1 MTQSGDGR
9 ETPDEFAHL
18 FRPDSDPAEEPVSS
32 PLDDPLR
39 EPREQDAPP
48 SDPFSDWEP
57 LVAVPQAVPEATPQ
71 GGMRFDDPPL
81 PVEMVSDEADDVAVE
96 EDVVVEDVVE
106 DVVEEVADNA
116 PITPPTDNEPITP
129 PTDNAPITPP
139 TDPKEGRLFRS
150 RGAPERADTIT
161 AVGSMQARRLRT
173 MARGD
178 EPSVPPSN
186 QPAVAEGILVEE
198 GVAKVAPVFPT
209 ASSGEPAPALQ
220 VMAGAALAEAGVVP
234 ERPARSRREEQRD
247 ERRERQRTS
256 SGSLTGLGVYAVT
269 IGVTLILAF
278 GETLV
283 FGGEPGVIT
292 GIGLLVV
299 SIFAAFAVRTYD
311 GIHAIF
317 APSIAFFIVTLT
329 AGQVGINATGITSR
343 AVVVFFLLGENWI
356 WILGSTAA
364 ALVIVALRRRVG

>member
-18 FRPDSDPAEEPVSS
+18 FRPDSEPVAEPIS
-32 PLDDPLR
+32 PASDDPFV

-57 LVAVPQAVPEATPQ
+57 LVAVPQAVQEATPQ
-71 GGMRFDDPPL
+71 GGMRFEDPPL
-81 PVEMVSDEADDVAVE
+81 PVEAPSDESEDDVIDEVIVAE
-96 EDVVVEDVVE
+96 EAI
-106 DVVEEVADNA
+106 EEQPDNA
-116 PITPPTDNEPITP
+116 PITPP
-129 PTDNAPITPP
+129 A
-139 TDPKEGRLFRS
+139 DPKEGRLFRS
-150 RGAPERADTIT
+150 RGAPERADAIT

-173 MARGD
+173 MGRGE
-178 EPSVPPSN
+178 EPSVPISN
-186 QPAVAEGILVEE
+186 EPVVAEGIIVEE
-198 GVAKVAPVFPT
+198 AAAKSAQVFPT

-220 VMAGAALAEAGVVP
+220 VMAGAALAEAGAAP
-234 ERPARSRREEQRD
+234 ERSARSRREERRE
-247 ERRERQRTS
+247 ERRESQRAS

-317 APSIAFFIVTLT
+317 APSIAFFVVTLT
-329 AGQVGINATGITSR
+329 AGQVGINATGLTSR
-343 AVVVFFLLGENWI
+343 AVVVFFLLGGNWI
-356 WILGSTAA
+356 WIVGSTAA

>member
-18 FRPDSDPAEEPVSS
+18 FRPDSEPVAEPIS
-32 PLDDPLR
+32 PASDDPFV

-57 LVAVPQAVPEATPQ
+57 LVAVPQAVQEATPQ
-71 GGMRFDDPPL
+71 GGMRFEDPPL
-81 PVEMVSDEADDVAVE
+81 PVEAPGDESDDDVIDEVI
-96 EDVVVEDVVE
+96 
-106 DVVEEVADNA
+106 VVEEVIEEQ
-116 PITPPTDNEPITP
+116 PDNEPITP
-129 PTDNAPITPP
+129 PA
-139 TDPKEGRLFRS
+139 DPKEGRLFRS
-150 RGAPERADTIT
+150 RGAPERADAIT

-173 MARGD
+173 MGRGE
-178 EPSVPPSN
+178 EPSVPISN
-186 QPAVAEGILVEE
+186 EPVVAEGIIVEE
-198 GVAKVAPVFPT
+198 AAAKSAQVFPT

-220 VMAGAALAEAGVVP
+220 VMAGAALAEAGAAS
-234 ERPARSRREEQRD
+234 ERSARSRREE
-247 ERRERQRTS
+247 RREDRRESQRAS

-317 APSIAFFIVTLT
+317 APSIAFFVVTLT
-329 AGQVGINATGITSR
+329 AGQVGINATGLTSR
-343 AVVVFFLLGENWI
+343 AVVVFFLLGGNWI
-356 WILGSTAA
+356 WIVGSTAA

>member
-18 FRPDSDPAEEPVSS
+18 FRPDSEPVAEPIS
-32 PLDDPLR
+32 PASDDPFV

-57 LVAVPQAVPEATPQ
+57 LVAVPQAVQEATPQ
-71 GGMRFDDPPL
+71 GGMRFEDPPL
-81 PVEMVSDEADDVAVE
+81 PVEAPSDESEDDVIDEVIVAE
-96 EDVVVEDVVE
+96 EAI
-106 DVVEEVADNA
+106 EEQ
-116 PITPPTDNEPITP
+116 P
-129 PTDNAPITPP
+129 DNAPITPP

-150 RGAPERADTIT
+150 RGAPERADAIT

-173 MARGD
+173 MGRGE
-178 EPSVPPSN
+178 EPSVPISN
-186 QPAVAEGILVEE
+186 EPVVAEGIIVEE
-198 GVAKVAPVFPT
+198 AAAKSAQVFPT

-220 VMAGAALAEAGVVP
+220 VMAGAALAEAGAAP
-234 ERPARSRREEQRD
+234 ERSARSRREERRE
-247 ERRERQRTS
+247 ERRESQRAS

-299 SIFAAFAVRTYD
+299 SIFAAFAVHTYD

-317 APSIAFFIVTLT
+317 APSIAFFVVTLT
-329 AGQVGINATGITSR
+329 AGQVGINATGLTSR
-343 AVVVFFLLGENWI
+343 AVVVFFLLGGNWI
-356 WILGSTAA
+356 WIVGSTAA

>member
-18 FRPDSDPAEEPVSS
+18 FRPDSEPVAGPIS
-32 PLDDPLR
+32 PASDDPFV

-48 SDPFSDWEP
+48 SDPISDWEP
-57 LVAVPQAVPEATPQ
+57 LVAVPQAVQEATPQ
-71 GGMRFDDPPL
+71 GGMRFEDPPL
-81 PVEMVSDEADDVAVE
+81 PVEAPSDESDDE
-96 EDVVVEDVVE
+96 VVVA
-106 DVVEEVADNA
+106 EEVIEEQ
-116 PITPPTDNEPITP
+116 PDNEPITP
-129 PTDNAPITPP
+129 PTN
-139 TDPKEGRLFRS
+139 PKNGRLFRS
-150 RGAPERADTIT
+150 RGAPERADAIT
-161 AVGSMQARRLRT
+161 AVGAMQARRLRT

-178 EPSVPPSN
+178 EPSVSPSS
-186 QPAVAEGILVEE
+186 QPADADEVIVEE
-198 GVAKVAPVFPT
+198 VAALSAPVFPT

-220 VMAGAALAEAGVVP
+220 VMAGAALAEAGAAP
-234 ERPARSRREEQRD
+234 ERTARSRREERRD
-247 ERRERQRTS
+247 ERRESQRAS

-317 APSIAFFIVTLT
+317 APSIAFFVVTLT
-329 AGQVGINATGITSR
+329 AGQVGINATGLTSR
-343 AVVVFFLLGENWI
+343 AVVVFFLLGGNWI
-356 WILGSTAA
+356 WIVGSTAA

>member
-9 ETPDEFAHL
+9 EAPDEFAHL
-18 FRPDSDPAEEPVSS
+18 FRPDSEPDPEPIS
-32 PLDDPLR
+32 PTSDDPFI
-39 EPREQDAPP
+39 EPGERAAPP

-71 GGMRFDDPPL
+71 GGMRFEDPPL
-81 PVEMVSDEADDVAVE
+81 PVESPSDASGDYLIE
-96 EDVVVEDVVE
+96 EVV
-106 DVVEEVADNA
+106 VVEEVVEDQSDNA
-116 PITPPTDNEPITP
+116 PISPPTEQKD
-129 PTDNAPITPP
+129 
-139 TDPKEGRLFRS
+139 GRLFRS
-150 RGAPERADTIT
+150 RGAPERAETIT

-173 MARGD
+173 MARSD
-178 EPSVPPSN
+178 EPIAPPSN
-186 QPAVAEGILVEE
+186 QPATADEIFLE
-198 GVAKVAPVFPT
+198 GVAAISAPEFPT

-220 VMAGAALAEAGVVP
+220 VMAGAALAEAGATP
-234 ERPARSRREEQRD
+234 ERSARSRREE
-247 ERRERQRTS
+247 RREQRREEHQRTS

-283 FGGEPGVIT
+283 FGGEPGVVT

-317 APSIAFFIVTLT
+317 APSIAFFVVTLT
-329 AGQVGINATGITSR
+329 AGQVGINATGVTGR
-343 AVVVFFLLGENWI
+343 AVVVFFLLGGNWI
-356 WILGSTAA
+356 WILSSTAA

>member
-18 FRPDSDPAEEPVSS
+18 FRPDSEPVAEPIS
-32 PLDDPLR
+32 PASDDPFV

-57 LVAVPQAVPEATPQ
+57 LVAVPQAVQEATPQ
-71 GGMRFDDPPL
+71 GGMRFEDPPL
-81 PVEMVSDEADDVAVE
+81 PVEAPSDESEDDVIDEVIVAE
-96 EDVVVEDVVE
+96 EAI
-106 DVVEEVADNA
+106 EEQPDNA
-116 PITPPTDNEPITP
+116 PITP

-150 RGAPERADTIT
+150 RGAPERADAIT

-173 MARGD
+173 MGRGE
-178 EPSVPPSN
+178 EPSVPISN
-186 QPAVAEGILVEE
+186 EPVVAEGIIVEE
-198 GVAKVAPVFPT
+198 AAAKSAQVFPT

-220 VMAGAALAEAGVVP
+220 VMAGAALAEAGAAP
-234 ERPARSRREEQRD
+234 ERSARSRREERRE
-247 ERRERQRTS
+247 ERRESQRAS

-317 APSIAFFIVTLT
+317 APSIAFFVVTLT
-329 AGQVGINATGITSR
+329 AGQVGINATGLTSR
-343 AVVVFFLLGENWI
+343 AVVVFFLLGGNWI
-356 WILGSTAA
+356 WIVGSTAA

>member
-18 FRPDSDPAEEPVSS
+18 FRPDSEPVAEPVSS
-32 PLDDPLR
+32 PLDEPFV

-57 LVAVPQAVPEATPQ
+57 LVAVPQAVQEATPQ
-71 GGMRFDDPPL
+71 GGMRFEDPPL
-81 PVEMVSDEADDVAVE
+81 PVEASSDESDDDVIDE
-96 EDVVVEDVVE
+96 VVVAAEVF
-106 DVVEEVADNA
+106 EEPPDNA
-116 PITPPTDNEPITP
+116 ASTP

-150 RGAPERADTIT
+150 RGAVERADAIT
-161 AVGSMQARRLRT
+161 AVGTMQARRLRT

-178 EPSVPPSN
+178 EPSVPISN
-186 QPAVAEGILVEE
+186 EPVVAEGIIVEE
-198 GVAKVAPVFPT
+198 AAAKSAQVFPT
-209 ASSGEPAPALQ
+209 ASRGEPAPALQ
-220 VMAGAALAEAGVVP
+220 VMAGAALAEDGAAP
-234 ERPARSRREEQRD
+234 ERSARSRREERRE
-247 ERRERQRTS
+247 ERRESQRAS

-317 APSIAFFIVTLT
+317 APSIAFFVVTL
-329 AGQVGINATGITSR
+329 
-343 AVVVFFLLGENWI
+343 
-356 WILGSTAA
+356 
-364 ALVIVALRRRVG
+364 